1 MVKLSSSK
9 RILWVRIS
17 LIVNKQL
24 EEEKAK
30 VEEYLNW
37 YDDTLEQLKESQD
50 TVNKLKDLLNK

>member
-1 MVKLSSSK
+1 MMLTFTNKKIEEL
-9 RILWVRIS
+9 
-17 LIVNKQL
+17 NKQL

-37 YDDTLEQLKESQD
+37 YDDTLEQLKESQN